1 MTANEAAVCDLVALI
16 LVLSFF
22 AGLFLMIVT
31 NLIIAISAMRERK
44 KNGLV
49 KGRGGISYL
58 VTSECGCGRR
68 NENN

>member
-1 MTANEAAVCDLVALI
+1 MTTNEAAVCDLLALI
-16 LVLSFF
+16 LMLSFF

-49 KGRGGISYL
+49 KGRGGISYI
-58 VTSECGCGRR
+58 TASECGCGRR